1 METMNYAAI
10 PTPKGP
16 EEKGDLGFGAV
27 VSTASRKRLL
37 NADGSFNVRR
47 VGLPWSE
54 AVSLYHSALTARW
67 PQFFGWVVLI
77 YVGINVVFG
86 ALFALCGDTAL
97 VGPGAASM
105 GGTFMRAFYFSVE
118 TFATIGYGNISP
130 SGTAPHVLMTVEAL
144 VGVLAQALITGLFFA
159 RFARPTAAI
168 TFSKRAVIAPFR
180 DGKALMIRMANRRKN
195 ELIELR
201 ASLSFSYLDES
212 TGVAMRRYRPL
223 TLDRAEVTFFPL
235 AWTIVHPITPASPL
249 WNLDADALHAK
260 DVEILL
266 LLTGTDDTFATTVHA
281 RTSYKA
287 DELDWDTKF
296 NNIFNPPDAEG
307 VMSLD
312 ISRLD
317 ETLPA
322 G

>member
-27 VSTASRKRLL
+27 VSSASRKRLL
-37 NADGSFNVRR
+37 NPDGSFNVRR

-54 AVSLYHSALTARW
+54 AVSLYHSALTLRW
-67 PQFFGWVVLI
+67 PAFFGWVVLI
-77 YVGINVVFG
+77 YLGINLLFG
-86 ALFALCGDTAL
+86 ALFALCGDEAL
-97 VGPGAASM
+97 IGSGAATM
-105 GGTFMRAFYFSVE
+105 GGTFARAFFFSVE

-130 SGTAPHVLMTVEAL
+130 AGALPHLLVTVEAL

-168 TFSKRAVIAPFR
+168 TFSKRAVIAPFK
-180 DGKALMIRMANRRKN
+180 DGKALMVRMANRRKN
-195 ELIELR
+195 ELIELK
-201 ASLSFSYLDES
+201 ASLSFSYLEN
-212 TGVAMRRYRPL
+212 TGDNPLRRYRAL
-223 TLDRAEVTFFPL
+223 DLDRAEVTFFPL
-235 AWTIVHPITPASPL
+235 AWTIVHPITPKSPL
-249 WNLDADALHAK
+249 WGMDAAALHEK

-266 LLTGTDDTFATTVHA
+266 LLTGTDDTFATIVHA
-281 RTSYKA
+281 RTSYKP
-287 DELDWDTKF
+287 DDLLWDAKF

-317 ETLPA
+317 ETQPIA
-322 G
+322 

>member
-1 METMNYAAI
+1 MNYAAV
-10 PTPKGP
+10 PTAKGP

-37 NADGSFNVRR
+37 NPDGSFNVRR

-67 PQFFGWVVLI
+67 TAFFSWVVLI
-77 YVGINVVFG
+77 YLGIN
-86 ALFALCGDTAL
+86 LFFAATYMLCGDAAI
-97 VGPGAASM
+97 VGTGATSM
-105 GGTFMRAFYFSVE
+105 GGPFARAFFFSVE

-130 SGTAPHVLMTVEAL
+130 AGMPALFVMTFEAL

-180 DGKALMIRMANRRKN
+180 DGSALMIRMANGRKN
-195 ELIELR
+195 ELIELK
-201 ASLSFSYLDES
+201 ASLSFSYVDAS
-212 TGVAMRRYRPL
+212 GGVPVRRYRAL
-223 TLDRAEVTFFPL
+223 ALDRAEVTFFPL

-249 WNLDADALHAK
+249 WALDAAALHEK
-260 DVEILL
+260 DAEILL
-266 LLTGTDDTFATTVHA
+266 LITGTDDTFATTVHA
-281 RTSYKA
+281 RTSYKP

-296 NNIFNPPDAEG
+296 TNIFLPPNAAG

-317 ETLPA
+317 ETQPA
-322 G
+322 K

>member
-10 PTPKGP
+10 PTPRGP

-37 NADGSFNVRR
+37 NPDGSFNVRR

-54 AVSLYHSALTARW
+54 AVSLYHSALTLRW
-67 PQFFGWVVLI
+67 PHFFGWVVLI
-77 YVGINVVFG
+77 YLGINLFFG
-86 ALFALCGDTAL
+86 ALFMLCGDGAL
-97 VGPGAASM
+97 IGTGAAAM
-105 GGTFMRAFYFSVE
+105 GGAFARAFFFSVE

-130 SGTAPHVLMTVEAL
+130 AGALPHAIMTLEAL

-168 TFSKRAVIAPFR
+168 TFSRRAVVAPFR

-201 ASLSFSYLDES
+201 ASLSFSYLEH
-212 TGVAMRRYRPL
+212 TGENPLRRYRPL
-223 TLDRAEVTFFPL
+223 VLDRAEVTFFPL

-249 WNLDADALHAK
+249 WGLDTTTLHEKDA
-260 DVEILL
+260 EILL

-287 DELDWDTKF
+287 DQIMWDTRF

-317 ETLPA
+317 ETHPVA
-322 G
+322 

>member
-27 VSTASRKRLL
+27 VSSASRKRLL

-47 VGLPWSE
+47 VGLPWAE
-54 AVSLYHSALTARW
+54 AVSLYHSALTLRW

-77 YVGINVVFG
+77 YITINV
-86 ALFALCGDTAL
+86 LFAGLYVLCGDAAL
-97 VGPGAASM
+97 VGTGAALM
-105 GGTFMRAFYFSVE
+105 GGTFARAFFFSVE

-130 SGTAPHVLMTVEAL
+130 AGAMAHSIMTVEAL

-168 TFSKRAVIAPFR
+168 TFSSKAVIAPFK

-195 ELIELR
+195 ELIELK
-201 ASLSFSYLDES
+201 ASLSFSYIDGS
-212 TGVAMRRYRPL
+212 TGSALRRYRPL
-223 TLDRAEVTFFPL
+223 SLDRAEVTFFPL

-249 WNLDADALHAK
+249 WGMDHHAFVER

-266 LLTGTDDTFATTVHA
+266 LLAGTDDTFATTVHA
-281 RTSYKA
+281 RTSYKP
-287 DELDWDTKF
+287 EQIVWGEKF
-296 NNIFNPPDAEG
+296 TNIFNPPDNEG

-317 ETLPA
+317 ETQPA
-322 G
+322 T

>member
-10 PTPKGP
+10 PTPRGP
-16 EEKGDLGFGAV
+16 EEKEDLGFGAV

-37 NADGSFNVRR
+37 NHDGTFNVRR

-54 AVSLYHSALTARW
+54 AVSLYHSALTLRW
-67 PQFFGWVVLI
+67 PAFFGWVVLI
-77 YVGINVVFG
+77 YLGINV
-86 ALFALCGDTAL
+86 LFAVLFLVCGEAAIA
-97 VGPGAASM
+97 GPDPSTM
-105 GGTFMRAFYFSVE
+105 GGTFGRAFFFSVE

-130 SGTAPHVLMTVEAL
+130 TGTPALILMTGEAL

-159 RFARPTAAI
+159 RFARPTADI
-168 TFSKRAVIAPFR
+168 NFSRRAVIAPFR

-195 ELIELR
+195 ELMELK
-201 ASLSFSYLDES
+201 ASLSFSFMDES
-212 TGVAMRRYRPL
+212 GPVPLRRYRPL

-249 WNLDADALHAK
+249 WGLDAAALLAR
-260 DVEILL
+260 DTEILL
-266 LLTGTDDTFATTVHA
+266 LLTGTDDTFATIVHA

-287 DELDWDTKF
+287 DEIDWDRRF
-296 NNIFNPPDAEG
+296 NNIFNPPGADG

-317 ETLPA
+317 ETQPVA
-322 G
+322 

>member
-10 PTPKGP
+10 PTPRGP

-37 NADGSFNVRR
+37 NPDGSFNVRR
-47 VGLPWSE
+47 VGLPWAE
-54 AVSLYHSALTARW
+54 AVSLYHSALTLSW

-77 YVGINVVFG
+77 YLGINILFG
-86 ALFALCGDTAL
+86 ALFLLCGPGAL
-97 VGPGAASM
+97 VGSGAASM
-105 GGTFMRAFYFSVE
+105 GGAFARAFFFSVE

-130 SGTAPHVLMTVEAL
+130 AGAMPHFIMTFEAL

-168 TFSKRAVIAPFR
+168 TFSSRAVIAPFK

-195 ELIELR
+195 ELIELK
-201 ASLSFSYLDES
+201 ASLSFSYVNDEN
-212 TGVAMRRYRPL
+212 GVSMRRYRAL

-249 WNLDADALHAK
+249 WALDHDALMAK
-260 DVEILL
+260 DAEILL
-266 LLTGTDDTFATTVHA
+266 LLSGIDDTFATTVHA
-281 RTSYKA
+281 RTSYKP
-287 DELDWDTKF
+287 DQLDWDTRF
-296 NNIFNPPDAEG
+296 TNIFNQPDADG
-307 VMSLD
+307 LMSLD

-317 ETLPA
+317 ETHPVV
-322 G
+322 

>member
-1 METMNYAAI
+1 METMNFAAI
-10 PTPKGP
+10 PTPRGP

-47 VGLPWSE
+47 VGLPWAE

-67 PQFFGWVVLI
+67 PAFLGWVVAI
-77 YVGINVVFG
+77 YFGINVFFA
-86 ALFALCGDTAL
+86 ALFMACGDGA
-97 VGPGAASM
+97 VNGPGAAAM
-105 GGTFMRAFYFSVE
+105 GGQFARAFFFSVE
-118 TFATIGYGNISP
+118 TFATIGYGNITP
-130 SGTAPHVLMTVEAL
+130 VGLPAHLIMTFEAL

-180 DGKALMIRMANRRKN
+180 DGQALMIRMANRRKN
-195 ELIELR
+195 ELIELK
-201 ASLSFSYLDES
+201 ASLSLSYIDA
-212 TGVAMRRYRPL
+212 TAPVPVRRFRAL
-223 TLDRAEVTFFPL
+223 ALDRAEVTFFPL

-249 WNLDADALHAK
+249 WGLDHAALQEKDA
-260 DVEILL
+260 EILL

-281 RTSYKA
+281 RTSYKPDDLTWQA
-287 DELDWDTKF
+287 KF
-296 NNIFNPPDAEG
+296 TNIFNPPDDAG

-317 ETLPA
+317 ETQPVA
-322 G
+322 